1 MNLALRDIRHHGS
14 RFLQTCI
21 GLSLLLAVVMGM
33 AGIYRGLV
41 SEAMTILND
50 TGADIW
56 VVQQDTNGP
65 FAATSRMQE
74 DLKYR
79 VRALPGVA
87 QASPVSYQNI
97 QMDRDGKPFRF
108 FLVGYEP
115 GGMGGPS
122 ALVAGRTIE
131 RRHYEMIADMSLGLS
146 LGDSLKLGRNDYKI
160 VGLTRNMASSS
171 GDPLVYVSLADAQ
184 EIQFKADNNALRT
197 DRQRVAAELAA
208 VEGLGIAQ
216 QTALA
221 PAVPGMGGGTHQ
233 INALVVKVTSA
244 ANPLLVQESIE
255 RWGHLRAISDS
266 QQRAILFEGM
276 IAKARKQIGLFA
288 VILLVISAVII
299 SLIIYTM
306 TLDKVK
312 VIATLKLIGAQ
323 NRVIVGL
330 ILQQSLIMGIAA
342 YLAALLI
349 INLTSDRFP
358 RRVELLNSDLQVLFV
373 IVLGICVLAS
383 VAGIRKALSI
393 EPAEALGG

>member
-1 MNLALRDIRHHGS
+1 
-14 RFLQTCI
+14 
-21 GLSLLLAVVMGM
+21 MGM

-50 TGADIW
+50 TGADLW
-56 VVQQDTNGP
+56 VVQQGTNGP
-65 FAATSRMQE
+65 FAATSRIQE

-79 VRALPGVA
+79 LRALPGIA

-97 QMDRDGKPFRF
+97 QIERHGKPFRF

-122 ALVAGRTIE
+122 SVVAGRPIE
-131 RRHYEMIADMSLGLS
+131 QRHYEMVADLSLGLPVGS
-146 LGDSLKLGRNDYKI
+146 QLELGRNDYTI

-184 EIQFKADNNALRT
+184 EIQFKADNSALRT
-197 DRQRVAAELAA
+197 DRERVARGLAA
-208 VEGLGIAQ
+208 VVQQ
-216 QTALA
+216 QTLA
-221 PAVPGMGGGTHQ
+221 PVVTNLAGGTHQ
-233 INALVVKVTSA
+233 INALVVRLEPS

-266 QQRAILFEGM
+266 QQRSILFEGM
-276 IAKARKQIGLFA
+276 IAKARKQIGLFS
-288 VILLVISAVII
+288 VILLIISAVII

-306 TLDKVK
+306 TLDKLK

-330 ILQQSLIMGIAA
+330 ILQQSLIMGIVA
-342 YLAALLI
+342 YLAALVI
-349 INLTSDRFP
+349 INLTYQNFP
-358 RRVELLNSDLQVLFV
+358 RRVELLSSDLQALFL
-373 IVLGICVLAS
+373 IVLCICVLAS

>member
-79 VRALPGVA
+79 VRSLPGVV

-97 QMDRDGKPFRF
+97 QMEREGKPFRF

-122 ALVAGRTIE
+122 TLVTGRGIE
-131 RRHYEMIADMSLGLS
+131 RRHYEMIADLS
-146 LGDSLKLGRNDYKI
+146 LGMALGSSLKLGRNEYTI

-184 EIQFKADNNALRT
+184 EIQFKVDNNALRA
-197 DRQRVAAELAA
+197 DRRRVEK
-208 VEGLGIAQ
+208 GLGAVDGLGSGQ
-216 QTALA
+216 QAALA
-221 PAVPGMGGGTHQ
+221 PVVPTLAGGTHQ
-233 INALVVKVTSA
+233 INALVVKVAAA
-244 ANPLLVQESIE
+244 ANPLMVQESIE

-288 VILLVISAVII
+288 VILLIISAVII

-342 YLAALLI
+342 YLAALVI
-349 INLTSDRFP
+349 INLTCDKFP
-358 RRVELLNSDLQVLFV
+358 RRVELISSDLQVLFV

>member
-50 TGADIW
+50 TGADFW
-56 VVQQDTNGP
+56 VVQQGTNGP

-79 VRALPGVA
+79 LRTLPGIA

-97 QMDRDGKPFRF
+97 QMERHGKPFRF

-122 ALVAGRTIE
+122 SVVSGRPIE
-131 RRHYEMIADMSLGLS
+131 RLHYEMVADLSLGLPVGS
-146 LGDSLKLGRNDYKI
+146 RLELGRSEYTI

-184 EIQFKADNNALRT
+184 EIQFKADNSALRT
-197 DRQRVAAELAA
+197 DRVRIARGLSA
-208 VEGLGIAQ
+208 VDGLTIAQ
-216 QTALA
+216 QQTIAPVVTTLA
-221 PAVPGMGGGTHQ
+221 GGTHQ
-233 INALVVKVTSA
+233 INALVVRLKPS

-276 IAKARKQIGLFA
+276 IAKARKQIGLFS
-288 VILLVISAVII
+288 VILLIISAVII

-306 TLDKVK
+306 TLDKLK

-330 ILQQSLIMGIAA
+330 ILQQSLIMGVVA
-342 YLAALLI
+342 YLAALVI
-349 INLTSDRFP
+349 INLTYQKFP
-358 RRVELLNSDLQVLFV
+358 RRVELVSGDLQALFL
-373 IVLGICVLAS
+373 IVLCICVLAS